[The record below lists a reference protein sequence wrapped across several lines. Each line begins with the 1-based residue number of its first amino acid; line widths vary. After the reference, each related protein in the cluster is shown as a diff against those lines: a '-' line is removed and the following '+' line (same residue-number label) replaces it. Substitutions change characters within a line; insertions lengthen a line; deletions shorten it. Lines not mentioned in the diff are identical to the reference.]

1 MLSNLMTSD
10 KKINKVNDKI
20 TEKKHKSKKTK
31 TDPNLFLFSDVV
43 EDQSD
48 LTNENTEVF
57 EEPEI
62 SDISDFNNENENF
75 EDIDTPSYLRKGS
88 NQ

>member
-10 KKINKVNDKI
+10 KKIAKVNDKDP
-20 TEKKHKSKKTK
+20 EKKQKSKKTK

-43 EDQSD
+43 E
-48 LTNENTEVF
+48 NEDDKPKQINDTD
-57 EEPEI
+57 EI
-62 SDISDFNNENENF
+62 SDISDISDFSEENETI

>member
-1 MLSNLMTSD
+1 MLSNLMTTD
-10 KKINKVNDKI
+10 KKTTEESLEVQ
-20 TEKKHKSKKTK
+20 EKKPKTRKTK

-43 EDQSD
+43 EEETKKTRGNASD
-48 LTNENTEVF
+48 
-57 EEPEI
+57 EI
-62 SDISDFNNENENF
+62 SEVLDISESSDEKETI